1 MTQNYYVKAMYD
13 LGKWLLDTAKD
24 KDVDQQILDENKCPD
39 LWNSSWFSREERVF
53 MYWGKML
60 DGNKSSSP
68 CI

>member
-39 LWNSSWFSREERVF
+39 L
-53 MYWGKML
+53 
-60 DGNKSSSP
+60 
-68 CI
+68 